1 MIFLDI
7 YVVQMIQAVE
17 NYKNGNTGQLS
28 SITVALLFFG
38 SLARIFTSV
47 QETGDI
53 TFILSFTIATLCNA
67 ILLGQVCISQPK
79 PIIRNYLL
87 KMLCN
92 KIKFYISGSMC
103 YMLCIWVNTD
113 TVHAIRKSR
122 PTKI

>member
-1 MIFLDI
+1 
-7 YVVQMIQAVE
+7 MIQAVE

-79 PIIRNYLL
+79 PIVMNYAL

-92 KIKFYISGSMC
+92 KIKFCISGSMC
-103 YMLCIWVNTD
+103 
-113 TVHAIRKSR
+113 
-122 PTKI
+122 

>member
-1 MIFLDI
+1 
-7 YVVQMIQAVE
+7 MIQAVE

-53 TFILSFTIATLCNA
+53 TFLLSFTIATLCNA

-79 PIIRNYLL
+79 PTAAENVLQLNQVLYIW
-87 KMLCN
+87 
-92 KIKFYISGSMC
+92 FYVSYVIC
-103 YMLCIWVNTD
+103 WVNTD
-113 TVHAIRKSR
+113 TAHAIRKSR

>member
-1 MIFLDI
+1 
-7 YVVQMIQAVE
+7 MIQAVE

-67 ILLGQVCISQPK
+67 ILLGQVRISQPK
-79 PIIRNYLL
+79 PIVRKYLL
-87 KMLCN
+87 KMFCN
-92 KIKFYISGSMC
+92 
-103 YMLCIWVNTD
+103 
-113 TVHAIRKSR
+113 
-122 PTKI
+122 

>member
-1 MIFLDI
+1 
-7 YVVQMIQAVE
+7 MIQAVE

-79 PIIRNYLL
+79 PIVRNYLL

-92 KIKFYISGSMC
+92 KIKFCISGSMC
-103 YMLCIWVNTD
+103 HMLCIWVNTY
-113 TVHAIRKSR
+113 TAHAIQKSR